1 VLVFDVDPQG
11 IATAVTLVQGEGRQY
26 LPKIAK

>member
-11 IATAVTLVQGEGRQY
+11 VATGVTLVQGEGRQH
-26 LPKIAK
+26 LAKIAK